1 MAEKRED
8 EVYVLGA
15 FDGLQVVEREYYPQ
29 ICTLLKCKSTD
40 LKTCGYLVATAETSS
55 DTFSLSGMFATSY
68 VFPDVLLTGVQ
79 LVPGEFQV
87 LSDGCLINQ
96 NGTSKPVLSVTLF
109 GRWYEKDPPHPQ
121 QGFPGCGY

>member
-15 FDGLQVVEREYYPQ
+15 FDGLQVVEGEYYPQ